1 MSYFFS
7 LLGGFDC
14 RNADGS
20 GIEIASRKA
29 RALLAYLLV
38 NGHRAIER
46 DYLANLFWEDSGATQ
61 ARANLRKTLS
71 RLRQAVPQDLSTCLV
86 TDNVTITFLA
96 ESIDSDIHQFERFAN
111 ASTPETLEQANAL
124 YQGEFLSGLNG
135 CGALFE
141 DWATSKR
148 RSFDELS
155 LQVLQRLLEHYV
167 MTGAIDRAIQI
178 AIQLLGRD
186 PLQENIHRQLIQLYL
201 QQDRIGSALEQ
212 YRRCK
217 DVLARELGISPAA
230 ETERLRTMMQQL
242 VPEEPAPANYP
253 LNPESDNVPER
264 SLVIQSAADA
274 RHRHKIE
281 LAAKPS
287 IAVLC
292 FTDSE
297 NNTHE
302 QSNPFSL
309 GASLAEDLAT
319 TLGRFRELN
328 VIAPSTAFAYC
339 NVAATPAEVGLEL
352 GVSYICEGHI
362 RRLNQQLKMTTCLIE
377 SQTGRQVW
385 AENFNLDSSGLLE
398 LQNNIVRQIGSVLIG
413 RIESA
418 WLEKARRKPPQN
430 WQAYDYWLRGRSALR
445 RPGLTAIEQAR
456 RYFQQALARD
466 PEFARAYVGL
476 AMAQL
481 NEWGCFSWNHWVFVQ
496 KDALE
501 LANKAVE
508 LDEQDHQAHC
518 ILGMT
523 QLYQSDYEGAQRR
536 LLYAIEL
543 NPNDTD
549 VLAHAAAGLALVGD
563 HDHAVDA
570 GRRALRLSPHHPE
583 WYTTFV
589 GIALFAAREYEEAIA
604 TMATAPEAICNTP
617 AFIAACYA
625 HLGQSDR
632 GKHYRDTVQR
642 HYQLRLAR
650 GTFTSKTSCVDWLL
664 AMDPFQYK
672 EDLEHYA
679 AGLREAGFE

>member
-7 LLGGFDC
+7 LLGDFDC
-14 RNADGS
+14 RSVDGRA
-20 GIEIASRKA
+20 IAIANRKA
-29 RALLAYLLV
+29 RALLAYLLA
-38 NGHRAIER
+38 NTNRSIER
-46 DYLANLFWEDSGATQ
+46 DYLANLFWEESGATQ

-71 RLRQAVPQDLSTCLV
+71 RLRQALPQDLSACLV
-86 TDNVTITFLA
+86 TDNATITFLS
-96 ESIDSDIHQFERFAN
+96 ESIDSDFHQFERFAN

-135 CGALFE
+135 CGSSFE
-141 DWATSKR
+141 DWATGER
-148 RSFDELS
+148 RRFDELS

-167 MTGAIDRAIQI
+167 ITGAIDRAIQI

-186 PLQENIHRQLIQLYL
+186 PLQESIHRQLIQLYL

-217 DVLARELGISPAA
+217 DVLAQELDIKPAA
-230 ETERLRTMMQQL
+230 ETERLPTMMQQL
-242 VPEEPAPANYP
+242 VPAESAPASYP
-253 LNPESDNVPER
+253 LIPECDNVPER
-264 SLVIQSAADA
+264 SSVVQSAAVA
-274 RHRHKIE
+274 RHHHRSK

-297 NNTHE
+297 NKSNE

-319 TLGRFRELN
+319 TLGRFRELD

-339 NVAATPAEVGLEL
+339 NVNATPAEIGLEL
-352 GVSYICEGHI
+352 GVSYVCEGHI
-362 RRLNQQLKMTTCLIE
+362 RRLNQQVKITTRLIE
-377 SQTGRQVW
+377 THTGRQVW
-385 AENFNLDSSGLLE
+385 AENYTLDSTGLFE
-398 LQNNIVRQIGSVLIG
+398 LQDDIVHQIGSVLIG

-430 WQAYDYWLRGRSALR
+430 WQAYDYWLLGRSALR
-445 RPGLTAIEQAR
+445 RSGLAAIEQAR

-496 KDALE
+496 KDALK

-508 LDEQDHQAHC
+508 LDEQDHQAQC

-536 LLYAIEL
+536 LLYAI
-543 NPNDTD
+543 
-549 VLAHAAAGLALVGD
+549 
-563 HDHAVDA
+563 
-570 GRRALRLSPHHPE
+570 
-583 WYTTFV
+583 
-589 GIALFAAREYEEAIA
+589 
-604 TMATAPEAICNTP
+604 
-617 AFIAACYA
+617 
-625 HLGQSDR
+625 
-632 GKHYRDTVQR
+632 
-642 HYQLRLAR
+642 
-650 GTFTSKTSCVDWLL
+650 
-664 AMDPFQYK
+664 
-672 EDLEHYA
+672 
-679 AGLREAGFE
+679 